1 MNVLFIGNSHTY
13 LHYMPQMLGELVRA
27 ADSGFQLNIDQITA
41 AKFIALV
48 FAVLDDVNAVVAP
61 VAKHG
66 SSLIFL
72 GSLSQIQYN
81 AQQGWGHGFSPF

>member
-1 MNVLFIGNSHTY
+1 VGQDGKRPPALIVFAQVT
-13 LHYMPQMLGELVRA
+13 
-27 ADSGFQLNIDQITA
+27 LNIDQITA

-81 AQQGWGHGFSPF
+81 AQQGWGHGFSPFKVSG